1 MLLGL
6 VAAAVAAAAPVFSHP
21 TTIDNRYL
29 PLTTRHRCEL
39 RGGGDRVVRTVLER
53 TKRFDV
59 GGQSV
64 DAVVVRDKAY
74 EHGRLVERTFDY
86 FAQSDDG
93 TVYYLGEDVDNIR
106 RGKVVNH
113 RGSWRYGRDTDV
125 AGVAMPPDPKL
136 GRPVA
141 LRGRPRHHDRVR
153 PGRGDRHAV
162 ARRRSHVPRRDPGP
176 GVRPAR
182 GRGRVQALRAG
193 GRRDRRVRARRA
205 GRVHRLRLVSPC
217 RARGRQPLRGPAGL
231 GRRALRDHGR
241 EGAAP
246 GGRGRRG
253 RAARPRARS
262 GGARGAVAP
271 GDPARLRRRARRRTP
286 APAGRAPRGADA
298 AAAAQG

>member
-39 RGGGDRVVRTVLER
+39 RGGGERVVRTVLER

-93 TVYYLGEDVDNIR
+93 TVYYLGEHVDNIR

-136 GRPVA
+136 GDQWRFEDVP
-141 LRGRPRHHDRVR
+141 GITTESDRVEETGMR
-153 PGRGDRHAV
+153 SLVDGRMFHDV
-162 ARRRSHVPRRDPGP
+162 I
-176 GVRPAR
+176 
-182 GRGRVQALRAG
+182 RVQEF
-193 GRRDRRVRARRA
+193 V
-205 GRVHRLRLVSPC
+205 
-217 RARGRQPLRGPAGL
+217 QP
-231 GRRALRDHGR
+231 
-241 EGAAP
+241 EGEVEYKLYAP
-246 GGRGRRG
+246 GIGLIVEYPPDGRSALVGCR
-253 RAARPRARS
+253 
-262 GGARGAVAP
+262 
-271 GDPARLRRRARRRTP
+271 
-286 APAGRAPRGADA
+286 
-298 AAAAQG
+298 